1 MNLKE
6 LGWND
11 FFEKHFNKVKTKEIF
26 PARVATAQRE
36 IYWIYSN
43 FGEFKA
49 EISGKL
55 RFNAKSLSELPVVG
69 DWVISRLSPEGN
81 LVIIES
87 ILPRISKFS
96 RKLPGSITEEQVLV
110 ANIDIIFL
118 VNGLDG
124 DYNLRRIER
133 YLTLARDSNAKPVIL
148 LNKTDVS
155 SNVQEKIVEVESI
168 SLGFPIHTLSA
179 LNSKGIENLKKYIKK
194 GTTIAFLGSSG
205 VGKSTI
211 INCLLGEERLKVGKV
226 REWDNRGKHITTH
239 RELIILPG
247 GGLVIDNPGL
257 RELQMWANE
266 DTLKNTFIDI
276 KELAAKCRFRDC
288 EHINE
293 PGCAVKTAIEK
304 GKLDYKRFQNYIK
317 MKKELRYLSTRKEKV
332 KSRNEKIAWE
342 KEISKLSKQIKKH
355 KRKYD

>member
-1 MNLKE
+1 MDLKE

-26 PARVATAQRE
+26 PARIATAQRE

-43 FGEFKA
+43 LGEFKA

-55 RFNAKSLSELPVVG
+55 RFNTKSLSELPVVG
-69 DWVISRLSPEGN
+69 DWVVSRLSTEGN
-81 LVIIES
+81 LAIIES

-96 RKLPGSITEEQVLV
+96 RKAAGSITEEQVLV

-118 VNGLDG
+118 VNGLDR

-155 SNVQEKIVEVESI
+155 SNVQEKIAEVASI

-179 LNSKGIENLKKYIKK
+179 LNNKGIENLKKYIKE

-211 INCLLGEERLKVGKV
+211 INRLLGEERLKVGEV

-257 RELQMWANE
+257 RELQMWTNE
-266 DTLKNTFIDI
+266 DTLENTFIDI

-288 EHINE
+288 KHLHE
-293 PGCAVKTAIEK
+293 PGCAVKSALEK
-304 GKLDYKRFQNYIK
+304 GELDHERFQNYIK
-317 MKKELRYLSTRKEKV
+317 MKKEIRYLSTRKEKV
-332 KSRNEKIAWE
+332 KSRNEKIVWQ